1 MAVSSVYSSL
11 FTTATSGV
19 PTAGRPFT
27 PPVGVGMDAVTY
39 TMATTSLDDAG
50 DFVGLIPVPIGKTL
64 MLVGEVWAD
73 LDSGGTA
80 LDEDLVLRTVSKT
93 GTTTDTIIVNH
104 GTALSA
110 AVTTVLWTVVNALIS
125 NNNSSA
131 TDYAYLGYLNNV
143 AATAAA
149 SGAVTLIALWR

>member
-1 MAVSSVYSSL
+1 MAASSVYSSL

-39 TMATTSLDDAG
+39 TMATTSLDDIG

-64 MLVGEVWAD
+64 MLVGETWAD
-73 LDSGGTA
+73 LGSGE
-80 LDEDLVLRTVSKT
+80 LDEDLVLRTVSKS
-93 GTTTDTIIVNH
+93 GATTDTIIVNH
-104 GTALSA
+104 GTALA
-110 AVTTVLWTVVNALIS
+110 TVQTTILWTQVNAIIS

-131 TDYAYLGYLNNV
+131 YDYAFLGYLTN
-143 AATAAA
+143 TAAVTPIQ
-149 SGAVTLIALWR
+149 GTVTLIAFWR